1 MNCETGQVDIKCERF
16 HETFKCTEYSLPD
29 EFHMF
34 GNTVIEGH
42 EQRIS

>member
-1 MNCETGQVDIKCERF
+1 MDIKCERF
-16 HETFKCTEYSLPD
+16 HETFKCMEYSLPD
-29 EFHMF
+29 ELHIFGNTG